1 MALQTELLQVL
12 SRTREVTFIGFIESF
27 IGLSLGIFLFTVA
40 DVIYLNRKRLLE
52 DRRFNILGVGIDA
65 VNMSACMNL
74 FNEIICLKNP
84 EKKSNEFDLSSG
96 LKTRLPAMTTAMG
109 VAGIVESRRNQKL
122 QRILNESVLNTPDG
136 MPLVWLGKLFGYRDI
151 TRVYGPDLLRDAC
164 AFGVEKRWRHYFWG
178 AAPGIVEKLKEVLEE
193 RHPSIEISGFAARR
207 LDR

>member
-1 MALQTELLQVL
+1 M
-12 SRTREVTFIGFIESF
+12 
-27 IGLSLGIFLFTVA
+27 
-40 DVIYLNRKRLLE
+40 NRKRLLE

-122 QRILNESVLNTPDG
+122 QR
-136 MPLVWLGKLFGYRDI
+136 
-151 TRVYGPDLLRDAC
+151 
-164 AFGVEKRWRHYFWG
+164 YF
-178 AAPGIVEKLKEVLEE
+178 E
-193 RHPSIEISGFAARR
+193 
-207 LDR
+207 